1 MEIEALWETGNQRN
15 YLAMSGCL
23 RINLYLRRQYKP
35 YQKISVYLSNIKLWN
50 FRKFGSENDIDPE
63 KPDLDLNLTKGL
75 NVIIGENDSGK
86 TAIIDAIKIVLK
98 THSYD
103 YIRVDGKD
111 FYDNATRF
119 RIELT
124 FEGLTPDEAKNF
136 TEWLG
141 WSGSGADTKPF
152 LKVNHDVKRQG
163 EKILPSDIKAGV
175 DDDGYL
181 LTAEAKEYLKAT
193 YLKPL
198 RDAENELIAKRNS
211 RLSQIL
217 LGDEAFKGKETSN
230 ELVQIFS
237 TLKTDLE
244 KYFKG
249 EFEITVFNEGGAEEI
264 QKPQDGK
271 HIKDKIDG
279 YIKGFYGNNYETEFN
294 ASSNDIKSIL
304 EKLTL
309 FLKDEPYPGLGTL
322 NRLFMATELLHLNKS
337 NWSGLRLGLVEELEA
352 HLHPQA
358 QMQVIEAF
366 QKQNTI
372 QLILTTHSPNLASKL
387 KLENLIICNCTNAF
401 PMGETHTKLH
411 KDNYKFL
418 EKFLDTTKSNLFFA
432 KGVILVEGWAE
443 EILIPS
449 IAKSIGINLTEKG
462 VSIVNIGHTGFEHY
476 AKIYLRKE
484 EPFMTIP
491 VAVITDADVRSYEKI
506 GDDYI
511 KRDAETVEQET
522 QQKVA
527 EINEQAEQNVRYF
540 AAPNWTLE
548 YSLYNSASLTN
559 VFQAVTKSIHNQTNW
574 DDFEKALAQK
584 LINKGLKKTEIAYR
598 IAHSI
603 DEDLK
608 KPERTIQIPTND
620 INETVNYLINAIKY
634 ATGD

>member
-1 MEIEALWETGNQRN
+1 M
-15 YLAMSGCL
+15 
-23 RINLYLRRQYKP
+23 
-35 YQKISVYLSNIKLWN
+35 YLSNIKLWN
-50 FRKFGSENDIDPE
+50 FRKFGSEGEIDHE
-63 KPDLDLNLTKGL
+63 KPNLNLNLIKGL

-86 TAIIDAIKIVLK
+86 TAIIDAIKLVLK

-103 YIRVDGKD
+103 YIRVEDKD
-111 FYDNATRF
+111 FHNDASRF

-124 FEGLTPDEAKNF
+124 FEKLTPDEAKNF

-141 WSGSGADTKPF
+141 WLGTGEDTEPF
-152 LKVNHDVKRQG
+152 LKINYDVKRQG
-163 EKILPSDIKAGV
+163 KKILPADIKAGV
-175 DDDGYL
+175 DEDGYL

-217 LGDEAFKGKETSN
+217 LGDEAFKGKENTN

-237 TLKTDLE
+237 TLKIDLE
-244 KYFKG
+244 NYFKG
-249 EFEITVFNEGGAEEI
+249 EFEVKTIDEI
-264 QKPQDGK
+264 GVEQSNKPQDGK
-271 HIKDKIDG
+271 QIKDKIDS

-309 FLKDEPYPGLGTL
+309 FLKDEPNPGLGTL
-322 NRLFMATELLHLNKS
+322 NRLFMAAELLHLNKS

-366 QKQNTI
+366 QKQDAI

-387 KLENLIICNCTNAF
+387 KLENLIVCSNGYAF
-401 PMGETHTKLH
+401 PMGATYTKLD

-418 EKFLDTTKSNLFFA
+418 EKFLDTTKANLFFA

-462 VSIVNIGHTGFEHY
+462 VSVVNIGHTGFDHY
-476 AKIYLRKE
+476 ANIYLRNV

-491 VAVITDADVRSYEKI
+491 VAIITDSDIREYKKTLKLDENGKPVKDSKGKNEYEYLKREIKTIKEETDKRLADII
-506 GDDYI
+506 G
-511 KRDAETVEQET
+511 K
-522 QQKVA
+522 
-527 EINEQAEQNVRYF
+527 AEQQVKYF
-540 AAPNWTLE
+540 PAPKWTLE
-548 YSLYNSASLTN
+548 YSLFESKGLTKT
-559 VFQAVTKSIHNQTNW
+559 FQNAVKAIHTGTDW
-574 DDFEKALAQK
+574 DTSFEKSLAEK
-584 LINKGLKKTEIAYR
+584 LINKGLKKTEIAYQ
-598 IAHSI
+598 IANAI
-603 DEDLK
+603 DEDLSGFEK
-608 KPERTIQIPTND
+608 KEISKKTIKISDEND
-620 INETVNYLINAIKY
+620 TVNYLIKAIQY
-634 ATGD
+634 ATGN

>member
-1 MEIEALWETGNQRN
+1 M
-15 YLAMSGCL
+15 
-23 RINLYLRRQYKP
+23 
-35 YQKISVYLSNIKLWN
+35 YLSNIKLWN

-75 NVIIGENDSGK
+75 NVVIGENDSGK

-103 YIRVDGKD
+103 YIRVEEKD
-111 FYDNATRF
+111 FYNNATRF

-124 FEGLTPDEAKNF
+124 FEGLIPEEAKNF

-141 WSGSGADTKPF
+141 WSGSGAETKPF
-152 LKVNHDVKRQG
+152 LKLNYDVKRQG
-163 EKILPSDIKAGV
+163 KKILPSDIKAGV

-217 LGDEAFKGKETSN
+217 LGDEAFKGKETTN

-249 EFEITVFNEGGAEEI
+249 EFEIKILGEDGVETT
-264 QKPQDGK
+264 QQPQDGK
-271 HIKDKIDG
+271 QIKDKIDG
-279 YIKGFYGNNYETEFN
+279 YIKGFYGNDYETEFN

-309 FLKDEPYPGLGTL
+309 FLKDEPNPGLGTL

-366 QKQNTI
+366 QKQDTI

-387 KLENLIICNCTNAF
+387 KLENLIICNRSNAF
-401 PMGETHTKLH
+401 PMGETYTKLH

-418 EKFLDTTKSNLFFA
+418 EKFLDTTKSNLFFS

-449 IAKSIGINLTEKG
+449 IAKLIGINLTEKG

-476 AKIYLRKE
+476 AKIYLRKV

-491 VAVITDADVRSYEKI
+491 VAVITDADVRHYQKN
-506 GDDYI
+506 DNDYI
-511 KRDAETVEQET
+511 KRDAETVQQET
-522 QQKVA
+522 EQKIA

-540 AAPNWTLE
+540 PAPKWTLE
-548 YSLYNSASLTN
+548 YSLFGSASLTE
-559 VFQAVTKSIHNQTNW
+559 VFQAATKSIHTDTNW
-574 DDFEKALAQK
+574 DDFEKALAKK

-608 KPERTIQIPTND
+608 KPERTIQIPVND
-620 INETVNYLINAIKY
+620 INETINYLINAIKY